1 MNVVIVV
8 ELIVAVY
15 VLGQR
20 VGSRAASEKESVKSA
35 NAGPGEG
42 Y

>member
-1 MNVVIVV
+1 VNVVIVAG
-8 ELIVAVY
+8 LIVAVY

-20 VGSRAASEKESVKSA
+20 VGLLAANERESVKSA

-42 Y
+42 